1 MRRRASTVSLLGML
15 TLVLTML
22 LAACG
27 GDGLM
32 GSGASPIRGTWSGQT
47 DPDRSLTLTMN
58 EEGGVVTGSGSMR
71 IMSSNFAAKVTSGT
85 LKSDTVEMTVFL
97 PDLRGGCLSFS
108 PCPPGI
114 SLTFKG
120 TLQNKQI
127 TGALITERYEVL
139 PLTLRKQ

>member
-1 MRRRASTVSLLGML
+1 MRHRNLLVSLLGL
-15 TLVLTML
+15 LVLAFPML

-32 GSGASPIRGTWSGQT
+32 GSGASPLRGTWSGHI
-47 DPDRSLTLTMN
+47 DPERSLTLTLN

-97 PDLRGGCLSFS
+97 PDLRRGCLSFS
-108 PCPPGI
+108 PCPLGL
-114 SLTFKG
+114 SLPFEG
-120 TLQNKQI
+120 NLQNKQI
-127 TGALITERYEVL
+127 TGALITERHEVL